1 MAQILDELPF
11 MLPDGYSYASVF
23 FTAVLDDGEYMD
35 PLPEESGL
43 TVRFRV
49 PGWLDPGEELTILWW
64 DGMDWVDLGG
74 EYSEDGY
81 YFQVTTEEIGVFVLA
96 VQ

>member
-1 MAQILDELPF
+1 L
-11 MLPDGYSYASVF
+11 Y
-23 FTAVLDDGEYMD
+23 
-35 PLPEESGL
+35 
-43 TVRFRV
+43 
-49 PGWLDPGEELTILWW
+49 W